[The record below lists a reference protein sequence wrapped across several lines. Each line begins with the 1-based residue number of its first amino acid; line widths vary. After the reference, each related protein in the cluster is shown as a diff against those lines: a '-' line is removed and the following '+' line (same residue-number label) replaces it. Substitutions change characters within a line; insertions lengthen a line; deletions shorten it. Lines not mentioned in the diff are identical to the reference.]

1 MIIRKGHFRVFKN
14 IEEKNKEFNRFKDTD
29 ELIPNILL
37 SDYKTKVIDPLLKT
51 ECYGIAKMDRSIFIQ
66 KDKKIRNLS
75 QVGYRLLNYIL
86 YSHLFFSYCL
96 GYLNDEFQN
105 KYLSDDMNFIKI
117 IKINWELLE
126 EALFN
131 RGITLIQIFLNFI
144 FDKISKLL
152 KKCPEIKTIEERNKF
167 EDSIEKILEETYKEY
182 ENYSNI
188 YLNSNLKLHNL
199 DKENLKSI
207 ILELYNP
214 EDYPE
219 EKYPFLKF
227 FMITRYQSE
236 ESFINELYK
245 ISNYDKLYPLITSY
259 INPEN
264 DKIKYLKELPKYNK
278 FINLMIN
285 KYSYRISRNEAHIKK
300 INEEDIFK
308 INENNFRETLE
319 EFIKVWNKISAYCTK
334 YKCHQ
339 MEEEILNNQMALENF
354 LIDDGEIGKGM
365 YLASGYQNFI
375 KWQNEFLEPITTTL
389 DNNKGGILYYLNESL
404 KNRIDVQKANKNEI
418 VSKDF
423 PDNSIYYNLLH
434 LISLHSYRNIFYNSK
449 NNQIIK
455 MNYFN
460 YNNFIY
466 DFDEIEE
473 KLGNILLTGKKLFNY
488 ENIKFIT
495 YCYEGFR
502 GEKSSILI
510 NFIELYPQK
519 KLNDSENAEIFNYIN
534 EKNAFNTYDFTKLM
548 FSIQLL
554 IYYLIQEKKSID
566 LSVNKVIESS
576 PEYLYISEDCKEFFE
591 KFYKIQIEKLFD
603 VFSLVELLCYDLISK
618 NLKDDYKINLD
629 NSTIEK
635 INNYFKNGYQKK
647 IEKINL
653 ASACRKLISRY
664 LISLR
669 SDNDINPENLLSLY
683 LVKPDLWDLDIMK
696 EPDIFES
703 ELNEISE
710 FKIKVKHAFKLC
722 ILLDSENL
730 LLKNIKKRMGENVRD
745 KNKSKNP
752 FQAKRNNIGKRK
764 KIKV

>member
-1 MIIRKGHFRVFKN
+1 MIIRKGHYRVFKN
-14 IEEKNKEFNRFKDTD
+14 IEDKNKEFNRFKDTD
-29 ELIPNILL
+29 KLIPNILL
-37 SDYKTKVIDPLLKT
+37 SDYKTKVIDPLIKT
-51 ECYGIAKMDRSIFIQ
+51 KCYGIAKMDRFIFIQ

-105 KYLSDDMNFIKI
+105 KYLSDDMNFIEI

-152 KKCPEIKTIEERNKF
+152 KKCPEIYTIEERNKF
-167 EDSIEKILEETYKEY
+167 EDSIEKILEEAYKEY

-188 YLNSNLKLHNL
+188 YLNLNLKLHNL

-227 FMITRYQSE
+227 FMITKYQSE
-236 ESFINELYK
+236 EGFIKEIKK
-245 ISNYDKLYPLITSY
+245 ISNYNKLYPLITSY

-285 KYSYRISRNEAHIKK
+285 KYSYRISRNEAHDKK
-300 INEEDIFK
+300 IYEEDIYK
-308 INENNFRETLE
+308 NNENNFRETLD
-319 EFIKVWNKISAYCTK
+319 EFIRIWNKISPFCTK

-339 MEEEILNNQMALENF
+339 MEQQNLNNKMALDNF
-354 LIDDGEIGKGM
+354 LIDDGEIKKGM

-375 KWQNEFLEPITTTL
+375 KWQNEFLEPITKAL
-389 DNNKGGILYYLNESL
+389 DNNKEGILYYLNESL

-418 VSKDF
+418 ISKDF
-423 PDNSIYYNLLH
+423 PDNSIYFNFLH
-434 LISLHSYRNIFYNSK
+434 LISLHSHRNIFYKSK
-449 NNQIIK
+449 NDQIIK
-455 MNYFN
+455 KNYFS

-466 DFDEIEE
+466 DFDEIEG
-473 KLGNILLTGKKLFNY
+473 KLGNILLTGKKLFNN

-502 GEKSSILI
+502 GEKSSTLI

-519 KLNDSENAEIFNYIN
+519 KLNDSENSEIFDYIN
-534 EKNAFNTYDFTKLM
+534 EKNAYNTYDFTKLM

-554 IYYLIQEKKSID
+554 IYYLTQEKKSIN
-566 LSVNKVIESS
+566 LSVNEVIKLS
-576 PEYLYISEDCKEFFE
+576 PEYLYISEDCKDFF
-591 KFYKIQIEKLFD
+591 KRFYKIQIEKLFD
-603 VFSLVELLCYDLISK
+603 VFSFVELLCYDLISK
-618 NLKDDYKINLD
+618 NLKDDYKIDLEK
-629 NSTIEK
+629 STIEK
-635 INNYFKNGYQKK
+635 INNYFKNGYEKK
-647 IEKINL
+647 IGKINL

-664 LISLR
+664 LISSR

-683 LVKPDLWDLDIMK
+683 LDKPDLWDLEIMK
-696 EPDIFES
+696 EPDIFEV
-703 ELNEISE
+703 ELNEIKE
-710 FKIKVKHAFKLC
+710 FKIKVNQAFKLC
-722 ILLDSENL
+722 LLLDSENV
-730 LLKNIKKRMGENVRD
+730 LLKNIKKKMEEKVKD
-745 KNKSKNP
+745 KNKSKNLNEE
-752 FQAKRNNIGKRK
+752 KGKKIGKKK
-764 KIKV
+764 KIKI